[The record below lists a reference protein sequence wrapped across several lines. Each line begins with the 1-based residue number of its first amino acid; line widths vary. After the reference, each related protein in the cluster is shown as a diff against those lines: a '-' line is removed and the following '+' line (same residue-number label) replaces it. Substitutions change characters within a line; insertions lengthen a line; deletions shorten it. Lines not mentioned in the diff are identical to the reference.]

1 MSVLPPGNEKFN
13 SLLIGIAIG
22 KGFIKDE
29 NEPILLM
36 GMILFC

>member
-1 MSVLPPGNEKFN
+1 LKSFD
-13 SLLIGIAIG
+13 SLLIGIAID

-36 GMILFC
+36 GMILIC